1 MVSINT
7 TASNSFVLASLRQ
20 TNKDLAATQTRIGTG
35 LKINSA
41 SDNASVYATAQSIRS
56 DLKTQ
61 SSLTSGISI
70 AKARSDAAVAGLDKI
85 TDLLTQMQS
94 LSDDAAANPPASVTG
109 VANKIKAL
117 QTQITAVANASGF
130 QGKNFLTDTGA
141 TQTVK
146 IGSDTGATLA
156 VTTLDAAD
164 SGSDLGLAVAGATT
178 NQSDVAAISALAT
191 TALTYVA
198 GYQATLATFSSGL
211 DAQLDFLK
219 TLDGVK
225 QAALSSLVDAD
236 MEEESAKVT
245 ALQVKQQLAYQALAI
260 GNSSASNVLALFQ

>member
-1 MVSINT
+1 MVSVNT
-7 TASNSFVLASLRQ
+7 TASNSFVLAALRQ

-41 SDNASVYATAQSIRS
+41 SDNASLYATAQSIRS

-94 LSDDAAANPPASVTG
+94 LSDDATANPPADFTG

-141 TQTVK
+141 AQTIK
-146 IGSDTGATLA
+146 IGSATGATLA
-156 VTTLDAAD
+156 VTTDQATTGTALAT
-164 SGSDLGLAVAGATT
+164 AVAGPTASLL
-178 NQSDVAAISALAT
+178 NVQAISGLAT

-198 GYQATLATFSSGL
+198 GYQATLSTFSSGL
-211 DAQLDFLK
+211 DSQLDFQKSLQSIK
-219 TLDGVK
+219 EG
-225 QAALSSLVDAD
+225 ALSGIVDAD

-260 GNSSASNVLALFQ
+260 GNSSSQNVLALFR

>member
-1 MVSINT
+1 MVSVNT
-7 TASNSFVLASLRQ
+7 TASNSFVLAALRQ

-41 SDNASVYATAQSIRS
+41 SDNASLYATAQSIRS

-94 LSDDAAANPPASVTG
+94 LSDDATANPPTDVTG

-141 TQTVK
+141 AQTIK
-146 IGSDTGATLA
+146 IGSATGATLA
-156 VTTLDAAD
+156 VTTLQTTATSSLATAVAAD
-164 SGSDLGLAVAGATT
+164 TDD
-178 NQSDVAAISALAT
+178 QPDVAAISGLAA
-191 TALTYVA
+191 TALTNVA
-198 GYQATLATFSSGL
+198 NYQSTLATFSSGL
-211 DAQLDFLK
+211 DSQLDFQKSLQSIK
-219 TLDGVK
+219 ET
-225 QAALSSLVDAD
+225 ALSGIVDAD

-260 GNSSASNVLALFQ
+260 TNSSSQNILALFQ

>member
-1 MVSINT
+1 MVSINS

-41 SDNASVYATAQSIRS
+41 SDNASLYATAQSIRA
-56 DLKTQ
+56 DIKTQ
-61 SSLTSGISI
+61 DSLTSGISI

-94 LSDDAAANPPASVTG
+94 LSDDATTNPPASFTG
-109 VANKIKAL
+109 VANKIQAL

-130 QGKNFLTDTGA
+130 QGKNFLTDAAG
-141 TQTVK
+141 TQTIK
-146 IGSDTGATLA
+146 IGSDSAATLA
-156 VTTLDAAD
+156 VGTLQTTT
-164 SGSDLGLAVAGATT
+164 GSSLATAVAGPTGSLA
-178 NQSDVAAISALAT
+178 NVQAISGLAA

-211 DAQLDFLK
+211 DSQLDFLTK
-219 TLDGVK
+219 LDGIK
-225 QAALSSLVDAD
+225 QTALSSLVDAD
-236 MEEESAKVT
+236 MEAEAAKVT